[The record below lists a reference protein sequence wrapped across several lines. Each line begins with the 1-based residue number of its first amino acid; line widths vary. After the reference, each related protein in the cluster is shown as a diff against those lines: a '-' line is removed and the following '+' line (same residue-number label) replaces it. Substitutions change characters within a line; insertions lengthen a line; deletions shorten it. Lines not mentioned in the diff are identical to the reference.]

1 MKIAVT
7 YENGQIFQHF
17 GHSESFKIYEAEG
30 KNIVRAEVIGT
41 DGAGHSA
48 LAAVLKDKGV
58 DVLICGGIGNGA
70 VTALSEAGID
80 VYSGADGEADAA
92 VEAYLN
98 GDLTSAGVNC
108 DHHHDHEEGHGC
120 GHCGSHEDEES
131 CCGHCGSDEVNQTV
145 VVVVAAAAV
154 AVVHLHH
161 HLKDLM
167 WERSVKVHYKGTL
180 NDGTQFDS
188 SYDRGEPLEFTCGA
202 GMMIQGFDK
211 AVATMNIGDVI
222 DVHLMP
228 EEAYGEA
235 DPRAFITLPISELPG
250 AEELKVDDKVYLQ
263 NMYGQPFPARVA
275 ALTDTEITFDANH
288 EMAGKELNFRIELVE
303 VL

>member
-108 DHHHDHEEGHGC
+108 DHHHDHEE
-120 GHCGSHEDEES
+120 HE
-131 CCGHCGSDEVNQTV
+131 
-145 VVVVAAAAV
+145 
-154 AVVHLHH
+154 HH
-161 HLKDLM
+161 HEHDENCTCGCHDHDHEHHHHHHADDVFTSWGKETPHKFEKSKIEEILKGFVESDNIL
-167 WERSVKVHYKGTL
+167 RSKGMVESV
-180 NDGTQFDS
+180 DGSWIYFDMVPEE
-188 SYDRGEPLEFTCGA
+188 YEVRDGAPEFTGRICVIGSKLDE
-202 GMMIQGFDK
+202 DK
-211 AVATMNIGDVI
+211 LA
-222 DVHLMP
+222 
-228 EEAYGEA
+228 
-235 DPRAFITLPISELPG
+235 EL
-250 AEELKVDDKVYLQ
+250 
-263 NMYGQPFPARVA
+263 
-275 ALTDTEITFDANH
+275 
-288 EMAGKELNFRIELVE
+288 FRK
-303 VL
+303 

>member
-1 MKIAVT
+1 MIIAVT

-17 GHSESFKIYEAEG
+17 GHSESFKIYETEG

-108 DHHHDHEEGHGC
+108 DHHHDHEKVMAADTVEAMKMK
-120 GHCGSHEDEES
+120 SQVADIVEVMK
-131 CCGHCGSDEVNQTV
+131 VNQTV

-167 WERSVKVHYKGTL
+167 WER
-180 NDGTQFDS
+180 
-188 SYDRGEPLEFTCGA
+188 R
-202 GMMIQGFDK
+202 
-211 AVATMNIGDVI
+211 
-222 DVHLMP
+222 
-228 EEAYGEA
+228 
-235 DPRAFITLPISELPG
+235 
-250 AEELKVDDKVYLQ
+250 
-263 NMYGQPFPARVA
+263 
-275 ALTDTEITFDANH
+275 
-288 EMAGKELNFRIELVE
+288 
-303 VL
+303 

>member
-17 GHSESFKIYEAEG
+17 GHSESFKIYETEG

-131 CCGHCGSDEVNQTV
+131 GCGHCGSDEGESDCGSGCGGCGGGCGTFTPSFEGPNVG
-145 VVVVAAAAV
+145 
-154 AVVHLHH
+154 
-161 HLKDLM
+161 K
-167 WERSVKVHYKGTL
+167 KV
-180 NDGTQFDS
+180 
-188 SYDRGEPLEFTCGA
+188 
-202 GMMIQGFDK
+202 
-211 AVATMNIGDVI
+211 
-222 DVHLMP
+222 
-228 EEAYGEA
+228 
-235 DPRAFITLPISELPG
+235 
-250 AEELKVDDKVYLQ
+250 
-263 NMYGQPFPARVA
+263 
-275 ALTDTEITFDANH
+275 
-288 EMAGKELNFRIELVE
+288 
-303 VL
+303 

>member
-17 GHSESFKIYEAEG
+17 GHSESFKIYETEG

-108 DHHHDHEEGHGC
+108 DHHHDHEDGHGC
-120 GHCGSHEDEES
+120 D
-131 CCGHCGSDEVNQTV
+131 N
-145 VVVVAAAAV
+145 
-154 AVVHLHH
+154 
-161 HLKDLM
+161 
-167 WERSVKVHYKGTL
+167 
-180 NDGTQFDS
+180 
-188 SYDRGEPLEFTCGA
+188 P
-202 GMMIQGFDK
+202 
-211 AVATMNIGDVI
+211 
-222 DVHLMP
+222 
-228 EEAYGEA
+228 
-235 DPRAFITLPISELPG
+235 
-250 AEELKVDDKVYLQ
+250 
-263 NMYGQPFPARVA
+263 
-275 ALTDTEITFDANH
+275 
-288 EMAGKELNFRIELVE
+288 
-303 VL
+303 

>member
-17 GHSESFKIYEAEG
+17 GHSESFKIYETEG

-131 CCGHCGSDEVNQTV
+131 GCGHCGSDEGESDCGSGCGGCGGGCGTFTPSFEGPNVG
-145 VVVVAAAAV
+145 
-154 AVVHLHH
+154 
-161 HLKDLM
+161 KK
-167 WERSVKVHYKGTL
+167 VKVHYKGTL

-211 AVATMNIGDVI
+211 AVA
-222 DVHLMP
+222 
-228 EEAYGEA
+228 
-235 DPRAFITLPISELPG
+235 
-250 AEELKVDDKVYLQ
+250 Q
-263 NMYGQPFPARVA
+263 
-275 ALTDTEITFDANH
+275 
-288 EMAGKELNFRIELVE
+288 
-303 VL
+303 

>member
-58 DVLICGGIGNGA
+58 DVLATIITIMKKVMA
-70 VTALSEAGID
+70 AGT
-80 VYSGADGEADAA
+80 
-92 VEAYLN
+92 VEAMKMKSQVA
-98 GDLTSAGVNC
+98 DIV
-108 DHHHDHEEGHGC
+108 EVMK
-120 GHCGSHEDEES
+120 
-131 CCGHCGSDEVNQTV
+131 VNQTV

-167 WERSVKVHYKGTL
+167 WER
-180 NDGTQFDS
+180 
-188 SYDRGEPLEFTCGA
+188 R
-202 GMMIQGFDK
+202 
-211 AVATMNIGDVI
+211 
-222 DVHLMP
+222 
-228 EEAYGEA
+228 
-235 DPRAFITLPISELPG
+235 
-250 AEELKVDDKVYLQ
+250 
-263 NMYGQPFPARVA
+263 
-275 ALTDTEITFDANH
+275 
-288 EMAGKELNFRIELVE
+288 
-303 VL
+303 

>member
-70 VTALSEAGID
+70 VTALSEAVID
-80 VYSGADGEADAA
+80 VYSGADGEAYVTIMKKVMAA
-92 VEAYLN
+92 DTVEAMKMKSQAA
-98 GDLTSAGVNC
+98 DTVEAMK
-108 DHHHDHEEGHGC
+108 
-120 GHCGSHEDEES
+120 
-131 CCGHCGSDEVNQTV
+131 VNQTV

-167 WERSVKVHYKGTL
+167 WER
-180 NDGTQFDS
+180 
-188 SYDRGEPLEFTCGA
+188 R
-202 GMMIQGFDK
+202 
-211 AVATMNIGDVI
+211 
-222 DVHLMP
+222 
-228 EEAYGEA
+228 
-235 DPRAFITLPISELPG
+235 
-250 AEELKVDDKVYLQ
+250 
-263 NMYGQPFPARVA
+263 
-275 ALTDTEITFDANH
+275 
-288 EMAGKELNFRIELVE
+288 
-303 VL
+303 

>member
-1 MKIAVT
+1 MKVAVT

-108 DHHHDHEEGHGC
+108 DHHMIMKKVMVADTVEAMKMKSQAADIVEVMK
-120 GHCGSHEDEES
+120 
-131 CCGHCGSDEVNQTV
+131 VNQTAE
-145 VVVVAAAAV
+145 VVVAAAAV

-167 WERSVKVHYKGTL
+167 WER
-180 NDGTQFDS
+180 
-188 SYDRGEPLEFTCGA
+188 R
-202 GMMIQGFDK
+202 
-211 AVATMNIGDVI
+211 
-222 DVHLMP
+222 
-228 EEAYGEA
+228 
-235 DPRAFITLPISELPG
+235 
-250 AEELKVDDKVYLQ
+250 
-263 NMYGQPFPARVA
+263 
-275 ALTDTEITFDANH
+275 
-288 EMAGKELNFRIELVE
+288 
-303 VL
+303 